1 MVFEWKAI
9 ITASAKFF
17 VCNFTVDIGRGPN
30 GACLSEEE
38 IRFFGSRRS
47 QLI

>member
-1 MVFEWKAI
+1 MEGDYNRFGKI
-9 ITASAKFF
+9 LCLQFY
-17 VCNFTVDIGRGPN
+17 VDIGRGPN